1 MNNRNTNSCYSTEPR
16 TGLLRSGAT
25 CTAIG
30 PDSSVAAGSLLSR
43 RSRALR
49 YGLQA
54 LRGLGLRLT
63 ELAQMSPLSLATLKR
78 HTRTIDPTFVQ
89 MRASLEKLTIV
100 SKEALTLIWVRS
112 IAGGRPIPPP
122 VPQRAFLDFFCPHC
136 LDRSSPEWEP
146 LATSRARHCP
156 PYVID
161 GSSDADLTHAL
172 TSGLE
177 VCEVGARVC
186 ASAPARFAA
195 VLLALR
201 VHPWEAHA
209 FVTAEIAPNRWWVRP
224 CLGCG
229 RDVITESPAT
239 RLCPQCRTRSR

>member
-1 MNNRNTNSCYSTEPR
+1 MRNRNKNSCYATEPV
-16 TGLLRSGAT
+16 THLLRRRAI
-25 CTAIG
+25 CTTIG
-30 PDSSVAAGSLLSR
+30 PAPFVAVGSLLSR

-89 MRASLEKLTIV
+89 MRTSLEKLTIA
-100 SKEALTLIWVRS
+100 SKEALTLIWVHS
-112 IAGGRPIPPP
+112 IAGGRPIAPP

-136 LDRSSPEWEP
+136 LGRSSPGWEP
-146 LATSRARHCP
+146 LATSRARHCL
-156 PYVID
+156 PYVVD
-161 GSSDADLTHAL
+161 GSSAADLTHAL

-177 VCEVGARVC
+177 VCEDGARVC

-201 VHPWEAHA
+201 VNPWDAYG
-209 FVTAEIAPNRWWVRP
+209 FVTAEVAPNRWWVRP

-229 RDVITESPAT
+229 RDAITESPAT
-239 RLCPQCRTRSR
+239 RLCPQCRSRSR